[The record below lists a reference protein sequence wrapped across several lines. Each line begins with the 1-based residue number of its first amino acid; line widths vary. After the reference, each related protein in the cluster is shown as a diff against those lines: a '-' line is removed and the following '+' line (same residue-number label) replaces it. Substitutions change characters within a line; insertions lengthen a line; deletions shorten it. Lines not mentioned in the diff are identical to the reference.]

1 MADFAAPTPE
11 DDQQPAA
18 SAEVSAEASD
28 QVTPPAVE
36 ATIAATEP
44 ALAVDPTAATSTD
57 VTDDTE
63 SAETVPVAVEPVTA
77 PPEPEAAPVIES
89 TPSEPIAPVEQPV
102 ASVEPAAPVAEAPS
116 ITPPVIDSPS
126 IASTIEVPA
135 SAPAEASG
143 EGGEWELLVEK
154 LTTWVRSG
162 ELRQQWQAA
171 RTPLSLLAG
180 LIALLLVLRI
190 YSALLAVIEG
200 LPLLPGLLELVGVI
214 AVVRFSLT
222 RLVRSDERQQ
232 LIQGLQQRWKSFRG
246 QG

>member
-1 MADFAAPTPE
+1 M
-11 DDQQPAA
+11 
-18 SAEVSAEASD
+18 
-28 QVTPPAVE
+28 
-36 ATIAATEP
+36 
-44 ALAVDPTAATSTD
+44 
-57 VTDDTE
+57 
-63 SAETVPVAVEPVTA
+63 
-77 PPEPEAAPVIES
+77 
-89 TPSEPIAPVEQPV
+89 
-102 ASVEPAAPVAEAPS
+102 
-116 ITPPVIDSPS
+116 
-126 IASTIEVPA
+126 
-135 SAPAEASG
+135 
-143 EGGEWELLVEK
+143 EK